1 MTRTLYLCRKL
12 CAVSS
17 HVVYCRIPYR
27 AVFRPSVKWLLP
39 PHHDIKVFYS
49 LGRTNLVANFS
60 PCLIVRPEEAK
71 VKWTNLPSSVLE
83 RPPQNRQSRRR
94 LVGWYLDAKIFI
106 RGDCGSIA
114 ISLNPS
120 PSPFSPSLI
129 KENCL
134 GVGKRKEEK
143 GGGRGRKRPR
153 SSFFHFFFVL
163 AIPFHFPHTKK
174 FRVQHENSASDDDDD
189 DDA

>member
-1 MTRTLYLCRKL
+1 M
-12 CAVSS
+12 
-17 HVVYCRIPYR
+17 
-27 AVFRPSVKWLLP
+27 
-39 PHHDIKVFYS
+39 
-49 LGRTNLVANFS
+49 
-60 PCLIVRPEEAK
+60 
-71 VKWTNLPSSVLE
+71 KWTNLPSSVLE

-143 GGGRGRKRPR
+143 GEGGERDLDLLSFTFSLFWPFPFIFPTQKSFVCNMKTRPQTMMMMMMM
-153 SSFFHFFFVL
+153 L
-163 AIPFHFPHTKK
+163 DPF
-174 FRVQHENSASDDDDD
+174 
-189 DDA
+189 